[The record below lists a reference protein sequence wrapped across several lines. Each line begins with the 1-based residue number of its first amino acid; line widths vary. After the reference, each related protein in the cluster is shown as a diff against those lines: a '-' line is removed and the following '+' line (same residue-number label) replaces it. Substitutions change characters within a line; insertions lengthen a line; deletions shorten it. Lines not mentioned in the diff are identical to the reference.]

1 MLSICLLREKFPI
14 PVSVSFVTA
23 NSNWGMKRKGLHQIA
38 EEEDCYCVL
47 GSLALALEQQGKI
60 TKECSLY
67 NRFPGFSAGAA
78 LLEMANGKFFEYSGS
93 HVSPN
98 RLSIRL
104 ARTIARYNDAGK
116 IEEAYRLLHL
126 ALNFDPWNK
135 EIIKEIDDTL
145 QSAAGP
151 SKYS

>member
-14 PVSVSFVTA
+14 PVSVSFVTEKA
-23 NSNWGMKRKGLHQIA
+23 DWGMRRKELNQIA

-47 GSLALALEQQGKI
+47 GSLALALEQQGKM

-67 NRFPGFSAGAA
+67 SRFPGFSAGAA
-78 LLEMANGKFFEYSGS
+78 LLEMANGKLFEYSGEQI
-93 HVSPN
+93 SPN
-98 RLSIRL
+98 RLSVRL

-116 IEEAYRLLHL
+116 FEEAYRLLHL

-135 EIIKEIDDTL
+135 EIIKEIYDTL
-145 QSAAGP
+145 QSGDNP